1 MADLARVTVESIAA
15 GGNGVARANGMAV
28 FVPRT
33 APGDLAEVR
42 ITPRGRFG
50 HGELVRLLEAGEA
63 RVTPRCQHYVPDR
76 CGGCQ
81 LQHLAYSAQ
90 LEVKRRII
98 HDALVRIARREV
110 ELPSILPS
118 PTPWEYRAKLTL
130 TMRHE
135 AGRWIFGLHAYD
147 NPARVFPL
155 RECPIS
161 EPVLLTAWREID
173 AASSCLPRAREL
185 RGAVRRIGSELAFY
199 LDGAADWPRAREF
212 ARRSPSLH
220 LIRWKPDG
228 GESRIVID
236 RREGDAPT
244 ASFEQVNAAVADA
257 LRLAVVSR
265 ALAVRPTSVVD
276 AYAGSGTTS
285 RMLAEQGVTVT
296 AIEVDSDAVSYAASH
311 APVRLS
317 VRLGRVED
325 VLLDVLPA
333 DTVILNPPRAGLHAR
348 VTHALET
355 HPRPRQILYVS
366 CDPATLARDLA
377 RLPSYRIAGL
387 AATTDL
393 PAGPDRV
400 TRNATR
406 VGSAR

>member
-1 MADLARVTVESIAA
+1 MAELARVTVESIAA
-15 GGNGVARANGMAV
+15 GGSGVARAHGMAV

-33 APGDLAEVR
+33 APGDVAEVR

-50 HGELVRLLEAGEA
+50 RGELVRLLQGGEA

-98 HDALVRIARREV
+98 RDALVRIARREV
-110 ELPSILPS
+110 DLPSILPS

-135 AGRWIFGLHAYD
+135 SGRWVFGLHAYD

-155 RECPIS
+155 RECPIT

-173 AASSCLPRAREL
+173 TASSCLPRAREL

-228 GESRIVID
+228 GETRIVID

-244 ASFEQVNAAVADA
+244 AAFEQVNAAVADA
-257 LRLAVVSR
+257 LRLAVVHR
-265 ALAVRPTSVVD
+265 ALAVRPASVVD
-276 AYAGSGTTS
+276 AYAGSGATS

-296 AIEVDSDAVSYAASH
+296 AIEVDSDAASYTASH
-311 APVRLS
+311 APVGLS

-348 VTHALET
+348 VTHALEAN
-355 HPRPRQILYVS
+355 PRPRQILYVS
-366 CDPATLARDLA
+366 CDPATLARDLV

-387 AATTDL
+387 SGFDMFPQTAHVETLCELTPEVA
-393 PAGPDRV
+393 
-400 TRNATR
+400 
-406 VGSAR
+406 